1 MCGGRRGVPTTLGAA
16 PHACWVLGRG
26 RLLLSLH
33 LVSAE
38 TGSATLSASR
48 GGRRKLSF
56 ACKCGYRG
64 SAKGLAKVSV
74 AQGSMALSEALWAST
89 CLTQAVWAWEGH
101 RGLCL
106 CQVEGAPALGESL
119 AVSASRE
126 KLL

>member
-1 MCGGRRGVPTTLGAA
+1 MRGTQASKRQCVAGGAGFRPLWGRL
-16 PHACWVLGRG
+16 HACWVLGRG

-38 TGSATLSASR
+38 TGSATLSASK

-56 ACKCGYRG
+56 ACKCGSRG
-64 SAKGLAKVSV
+64 SAKGLAQVSV

-101 RGLCL
+101 RGLCA
-106 CQVEGAPALGESL
+106 CV
-119 AVSASRE
+119 R
-126 KLL
+126 